1 MGSNMSG
8 QAVFLGCLAYTAG
21 RFRQRAA
28 FTLSSALCYICII
41 HATRLVQ
48 HLEASLE
55 ENMSVRNSEDTTH
68 LNVHQL
74 LRIYSIE
81 SELTA
86 IVQTQIQTKMTQ

>member
-1 MGSNMSG
+1 MSG

-41 HATRLVQ
+41 YATRLVQ
-48 HLEASLE
+48 HLETSLE
-55 ENMSVRNSEDTTH
+55 ESMSVRNSEVTTH

-74 LRIYSIE
+74 LRTYSIE
-81 SELTA
+81 SELTT
-86 IVQTQIQTKMTQ
+86 IVQTQYRTKITG

>member
-41 HATRLVQ
+41 YATRLVQ

-55 ENMSVRNSEDTTH
+55 EKHECAEFRRYDTPQCPSTIAH
-68 LNVHQL
+68 LV
-74 LRIYSIE
+74 Y
-81 SELTA
+81 
-86 IVQTQIQTKMTQ
+86 